1 MTRRSKASTL
11 LQKIEAKGRQ
21 SELDSEMK
29 KAEISAEADVYN
41 EAAEDIMHPAAKLS
55 REMQDMQEKVSKYEK
70 ENSSLFA
77 KNEMLTEKLAD
88 YIDKCNK
95 LEWEAQEHKKAVA
108 QHKGTEKSLK
118 AALDKI
124 NSLEKTIDDL
134 STQVIELQ
142 FDKEKLNAVVREE
155 QAKNAALQKDIEAA
169 SEQAQAPQRKMVQ
182 YPSGRR
188 PIQNSGYRSWN

>member
-1 MTRRSKASTL
+1 MARRSKASTL

-29 KAEISAEADVYN
+29 KAQLSAEADVHN

-134 STQVIELQ
+134 STQVIEL
-142 FDKEKLNAVVREE
+142 
-155 QAKNAALQKDIEAA
+155 
-169 SEQAQAPQRKMVQ
+169 
-182 YPSGRR
+182 
-188 PIQNSGYRSWN
+188 

>member
-1 MTRRSKASTL
+1 MARRSKASTL

-29 KAEISAEADVYN
+29 KAQLSAEADVYN

-108 QHKGTEKSLK
+108 QHKGTDKSLK

-169 SEQAQAPQRKMVQ
+169 SEQAQAPQQKMVQ
-182 YPSGRR
+182 YPLGRR
-188 PIQNSGYRSWN
+188 PIQNNGYSSWN

>member
-1 MTRRSKASTL
+1 MARRSKASTL

-29 KAEISAEADVYN
+29 KAQLSAEADVYN

-169 SEQAQAPQRKMVQ
+169 SEQAQAPQLKMVQ
-182 YPSGRR
+182 YPLGRR
-188 PIQNSGYRSWN
+188 PIQNNGYSSWN